1 VYAAEALKLTAPPQ
15 VTTLVDGNLGPMTL
29 LFRDARRT
37 HLIVGFDV
45 LNSNWPLR
53 VSFPVFLHQ
62 ALQFMAVGA
71 DLNVREG
78 FRPGASV
85 TIPRSNLARVDGG
98 EPKSVRLIGPG
109 VDRRLDVPPTGD
121 FALPAL
127 EVTGVY
133 RTEPVIPQFERIAV
147 NLLDP
152 AESNLLPVNKVPGG
166 SGEAI
171 ASTGQRSRLELW
183 WWIVAVVAL
192 PLLLIEWWVYTR
204 RVHL

>member
-1 VYAAEALKLTAPPQ
+1 VYAATAMKLVVPPDVQ
-15 VTTLVDGNLGPMTL
+15 TLMDGEKGPMVVL
-29 LFRDARRT
+29 HREGRGT

-45 LNSNWPLR
+45 MQSNWPLR

-62 ALQFMAVGA
+62 ALQFLAVGA
-71 DLNVREG
+71 DLNVRES
-78 FRPGASV
+78 FKPGAAV
-85 TIPRSNLARVDGG
+85 NIPRANLVRAAG
-98 EPKSVRLIGPG
+98 E
-109 VDRRLDVPPTGD
+109 

-127 EVTGVY
+127 ERVGMY
-133 RTEPVIPQFERIAV
+133 RTEPVVPQYERIAV

-152 AESNLLPVNKVPGG
+152 AESNLLPVKTVPGG
-166 SGEAI
+166 SGESI
-171 ASTGQRSRLELW
+171 AADQQKSRLELW